1 MQHGFYPDGSGT
13 SIGSKSKEL
22 QSSLNVTFPKF
33 DLKCSLLT
41 RWLTS
46 PRKFGLNLSLK
57 KVLKVGIKV
66 IDCFLRFFSFASRGS
81 KACKGI
87 EG

>member
-1 MQHGFYPDGSGT
+1 MWHGLELYGSGT

-22 QSSLNVTFPKF
+22 QSSDRVTFPKF
-33 DLKCSLLT
+33 DLKWSLLT
-41 RWLTS
+41 KVETS
-46 PRKFGLNLSLK
+46 PKKFGLSLSLK
-57 KVLKVGIKV
+57 KALNVGIRV
-66 IDCFLRFFSFASRGS
+66 IDCFLRFFSFASLGS